1 MFCFIIRITNENKT
15 KNERYCEYEIL
26 LFIDLILTKYVS
38 FYTPAPAK
46 LMFNYNCVP
55 IDL

>member
-38 FYTPAPAK
+38 FYTPTPAK

-55 IDL
+55 FDF